1 MYERP
6 DEFMDLPQQLA
17 AVKDHNIKSV
27 SDLCIEFF
35 IQGDSVARVHNLLSI
50 KLCYWDNDF
59 IIYIHLPGTM

>member
-50 KLCYWDNDF
+50 KLCY
-59 IIYIHLPGTM
+59 